1 MPEGVASAG
10 EDGSEVRIAPLPVE
24 ERDKATNELLDKV
37 GPGRDLNL
45 FTTLVRHQRLFR
57 RWLPLCGGL
66 LSGKL
71 SARDRELL
79 ILRTADRCGA
89 AYEWAHHLVF
99 AADAGLTSEEVDR
112 VRAGADADGWTEL
125 ELALLR
131 SADELHD
138 ECEISASTWSVLAA
152 HYDQEQLIEVPMVV
166 GHYHMVAFAARS
178 FGVRIEPAYR
188 PDSAAHAVE

>member
-1 MPEGVASAG
+1 MPEASASAG
-10 EDGSEVRIAPLPVE
+10 DGHAEPRIAPLPVE
-24 ERDKATNELLDKV
+24 ERDQATNDMLDKV

-71 SARDRELL
+71 SPRDRELL

-99 AADAGLTSEEVDR
+99 AADAGLTSEEVAR

-125 ELALLR
+125 ESALVR

-138 ECEISASTWSVLAA
+138 ECEISASTWSVLSA

-178 FGVRIEPAYR
+178 FGVTIEPAYQAH
-188 PDSAAHAVE
+188 PAAHGAD